1 MGSILAG
8 GLTQQA
14 RAVEYDYSVET
25 TVTIALTVYEQGE
38 ETERTSG
45 AIETTTAK
53 VIIKKV
59 TNRSIIDEVGEHEGI
74 TFSKSALLL
83 MVTDSPDRKWVIR
96 DKGREDH
103 SIESEIHLSEIGSG
117 FYLSHVETG
126 AKQPYAFT
134 RTENSNAMTVKEA
147 GTVYGI
153 LTLSILGVELEGFV
167 TSKYT
172 YASAETSD
180 ETAGYEY
187 TLASGTSLVSGY
199 SEENTI
205 TGTKE
210 NTITGTI
217 KFADKLIKK
226 IHRE

>member
-1 MGSILAG
+1 MKNKKTSAQTIKKSLVALFVGSILAG

-14 RAVEYDYSVET
+14 RAVDYDYSVET

-38 ETERTSG
+38 ETEKTSG
-45 AIETTTAK
+45 AIKTTTAK

-59 TNRSIIDEVGEHEGI
+59 TNRSIIDEVAEYEGI

-83 MVTDSPDRKWVIR
+83 VVADSTDDRKWVIR

-103 SIESEIHLSEIGSG
+103 SIESEIYLSE
-117 FYLSHVETG
+117 V
-126 AKQPYAFT
+126 YAST

-147 GTVYGI
+147 GTAYGI
-153 LTLSILGVELEGFV
+153 LNLSILGVELEGFV
-167 TSKYT
+167 TGKYT
-172 YASAETSD
+172 YASD
-180 ETAGYEY
+180 ETAGYAY
-187 TLASGTSLVSGY
+187 TLSSGTSLVSGY
-199 SEENTI
+199 SE
-205 TGTKE
+205 G

-226 IHRE
+226 IHRF

>member
-1 MGSILAG
+1 MKNKKTSAQTIKKSLVALFVGSILAG

-14 RAVEYDYSVET
+14 LATETRYDYSVET

-38 ETERTSG
+38 EKEKTSG

-59 TNRSIIDEVGEHEGI
+59 TNRSIIDEVAEREAI

-83 MVTDSPDRKWVIR
+83 VVTDSAGARKWVIR

-103 SIESEIHLSEIGSG
+103 SIESEIYIAGV
-117 FYLSHVETG
+117 F
-126 AKQPYAFT
+126 AFT
-134 RTENSNAMTVKEA
+134 QTENSESGTVKEA
-147 GTVYGI
+147 GTAYAI
-153 LTLSILGVELEGFV
+153 LNLSILGVELEGFV

-172 YASAETSD
+172 YASD
-180 ETAGYEY
+180 WIAGYEY
-187 TLASGTSLVSGY
+187 TLSSGTSLVSGY
-199 SEENTI
+199 SE
-205 TGTKE
+205 G

-226 IHRE
+226 IHRG

>member
-1 MGSILAG
+1 MKNKKTSAQTIKKSLVALFVGSILAG

-14 RAVEYDYSVET
+14 RAVDYDYSVET

-38 ETERTSG
+38 ETEKTSG
-45 AIETTTAK
+45 AIKTTTAK

-74 TFSKSALLL
+74 TFSKSALLFR
-83 MVTDSPDRKWVIR
+83 VRDSAGDRKWVIR

-103 SIESEIHLSEIGSG
+103 SIESEI
-117 FYLSHVETG
+117 YLSGV
-126 AKQPYAFT
+126 YAYT

-147 GTVYGI
+147 GTGYGI
-153 LTLSILGVELEGFV
+153 LNLSILGVEVQGFV
-167 TSKYT
+167 TGKYT
-172 YASAETSD
+172 YASD
-180 ETAGYEY
+180 ETAGYAYE
-187 TLASGTSLVSGY
+187 LSSGTSLVSGY
-199 SEENTI
+199 SER
-205 TGTKE
+205 

-226 IHRE
+226 IYRE

>member
-1 MGSILAG
+1 MKNKKTSAQTIKKSLVALFVGSILAG

-14 RAVEYDYSVET
+14 RAVDYDYSVET

-38 ETERTSG
+38 ETEKTSG
-45 AIETTTAK
+45 AIKTTTAK

-83 MVTDSPDRKWVIR
+83 MVTDSAGDRKWVIR

-103 SIESEIHLSEIGSG
+103 SIESEI
-117 FYLSHVETG
+117 YLSGV
-126 AKQPYAFT
+126 YAYT

-153 LTLSILGVELEGFV
+153 LNLSILGVELEGFV

-172 YASAETSD
+172 YASD
-180 ETAGYEY
+180 ETAGYAY
-187 TLASGTSLVSGY
+187 KLSSGTSLVSGY
-199 SEENTI
+199 SER
-205 TGTKE
+205 

-226 IHRE
+226 IYRE

>member
-1 MGSILAG
+1 MKNKKTSAQTIKKSLVALFVGSILAG

-14 RAVEYDYSVET
+14 RAVDYDYSVET

-38 ETERTSG
+38 ETEKTSG
-45 AIETTTAK
+45 AIKTTTAK

-83 MVTDSPDRKWVIR
+83 RVRDSAGDRKWVIR

-103 SIESEIHLSEIGSG
+103 SIESEIYGG
-117 FYLSHVETG
+117 FIEGVWAY
-126 AKQPYAFT
+126 T
-134 RTENSNAMTVKEA
+134 RTENSNAMTVKGA

-153 LTLSILGVELEGFV
+153 LNLSILGVELEGFV
-167 TSKYT
+167 TGKST
-172 YASAETSD
+172 YASD
-180 ETAGYEY
+180 ETAGYAY
-187 TLASGTSLVSGY
+187 TLSSGTSLVSGY
-199 SEENTI
+199 SER
-205 TGTKE
+205 

-226 IHRE
+226 IYRE

>member
-1 MGSILAG
+1 MKNKKTSAQTIKKSLVALFVGSILAG

-14 RAVEYDYSVET
+14 RAVEVFYDYSVET

-38 ETERTSG
+38 ETEKTSG

-59 TNRSIIDEVGEHEGI
+59 TNRSIIDEVAEYEGI

-83 MVTDSPDRKWVIR
+83 MVTDSAGDRKWVIR

-103 SIESEIHLSEIGSG
+103 SIESEI
-117 FYLSHVETG
+117 YLSGV
-126 AKQPYAFT
+126 YAYT
-134 RTENSNAMTVKEA
+134 RTENWIAMTAKEA

-153 LTLSILGVELEGFV
+153 LNLSILGVELEGFV

-172 YASAETSD
+172 YASD
-180 ETAGYEY
+180 ETAGYAY
-187 TLASGTSLVSGY
+187 TLSSGTSLVSGY
-199 SEENTI
+199 SERNTI
-205 TGTKE
+205 TG
-210 NTITGTI
+210 II
-217 KFADKLIKK
+217 RFADKLIKK
-226 IHRE
+226 IHRI

>member
-1 MGSILAG
+1 MKNKKTSAQTIKKSLVALFVGSILAG

-14 RAVEYDYSVET
+14 RAVDYDYSVET

-38 ETERTSG
+38 ETEKTSG
-45 AIETTTAK
+45 AIKTTTAK

-83 MVTDSPDRKWVIR
+83 RVRDSAGDRKWVIR

-103 SIESEIHLSEIGSG
+103 SIESEIFLPG
-117 FYLSHVETG
+117 V
-126 AKQPYAFT
+126 YAYT

-147 GTVYGI
+147 GTGYGI
-153 LTLSILGVELEGFV
+153 LNLSILGVELEGFV
-167 TSKYT
+167 TGKFT
-172 YASAETSD
+172 YASD
-180 ETAGYEY
+180 ETAGYAY
-187 TLASGTSLVSGY
+187 TLSSGTSLVSGY
-199 SEENTI
+199 SER
-205 TGTKE
+205 

-226 IHRE
+226 IYRE